1 MELSRSFKRL
11 NEYPP
16 FLSIVHQKTKT
27 SFYKQSR
34 AFDFHMVSLKSRN
47 LDKVVLR
54 PSENL
59 TKAAVALPSMLT
71 ASPCPSVTRGP
82 LLLSPREASA
92 GEVRPRGLWLLQP
105 QAPSQSQA
113 HCLPFQMLNKTE
125 TCSCVIP
132 MYSGKRK
139 HACHL
144 FEDRGEEF
152 K

>member
-54 PSENL
+54 PSQNL
-59 TKAAVALPSMLT
+59 TKAAVALPNMLT

-92 GEVRPRGLWLLQP
+92 GEVRPRGLWILQP
-105 QAPSQSQA
+105 QAPSQSQSPLA
-113 HCLPFQMLNKTE
+113 AISDAKHNRNVLLCHSHVQWQEE
-125 TCSCVIP
+125 TCMPFV
-132 MYSGKRK
+132 
-139 HACHL
+139 
-144 FEDRGEEF
+144 RGQRRRV
-152 K
+152 